1 MKKLLALL
9 LISSSYVAANDEWAY
24 ALTLCQNTSPET
36 NLSSRNLKRTNA
48 KKMSKFYKAIEDE
61 PSDIDE
67 AKKILAQM
75 QNNIQTMPSYDRS
88 ILWNSFAYINAIEGR
103 YLLAIEYYDKLLKEK
118 DATSPLRMN
127 ALETC
132 RKLQKPI
139 QKRLDEKINKESYKS
154 YLQQVN
160 EKREYYK
167 KNNPN
172 ELNEFGNWIMGSYV
186 DEYGDITNEKYLSQ
200 SVTGTFSNSATE
212 NSNLRVKFFINGG
225 DIWSTTPWFR
235 FYEYADNNPIKGI
248 HDENPL
254 YCSFKNNIGEEYP
267 LKLFQS
273 RGADYFS
280 TEDQKNTG
288 GEYIALRDAIANE
301 EFIKFVCYDKDSSK
315 YLFRIDFKYYDNN
328 ILKFKND

>member
-1 MKKLLALL
+1 MKILLALL
-9 LISSSYVAANDEWAY
+9 LVNSHYVAANDEWDY
-24 ALTLCQNTSPET
+24 ALTLCQTS
-36 NLSSRNLKRTNA
+36 SSASYLYSKDLTRSNA
-48 KKMSKFYKAIEDE
+48 RKMSKFYKAIESK
-61 PSDIDE
+61 PADIDK
-67 AKKILAQM
+67 AKKILAEM
-75 QNNIQTMPSYDRS
+75 QDNIEIMPSYDKS
-88 ILWNSFAYINAIEGR
+88 VLLNSLAYINFTEGK
-103 YLLAIEYYDKLLKEK
+103 YLLAMEDYDKLLKEK
-118 DATSPLRMN
+118 DATSELRMI
-127 ALETC
+127 ALESC

-139 QKRLDEKINKESYKS
+139 QKRLDEKINKESYES

-172 ELNEFGNWIMGSYV
+172 ELNEFGNWIIGSYV
-186 DEYGDITNEKYLSQ
+186 DEYGDATNEKYLSQ

-235 FYEYADNNPIKGI
+235 FYEYAGNNPIKGI
-248 HDENPL
+248 HDENPM
-254 YCSFKNNIGEEYP
+254 YCSFKTNIGEKYS
-267 LKLFQS
+267 LDLFQS

-280 TEDQKNTG
+280 TAAQKNTG
-288 GEYIALRDAIANE
+288 FIALRDAIVNE

-328 ILKFKND
+328 ILKFKNG

>member
-1 MKKLLALL
+1 MKKFLALL

-24 ALTLCQNTSPET
+24 ALTLCQTTSPET
-36 NLSSRNLKRTNA
+36 YLSSRNLKRTNA

-61 PSDIDE
+61 PSDIDK
-67 AKKILAQM
+67 AKKILAEM
-75 QNNIQTMPSYDRS
+75 QDNIEIMPSYDRS
-88 ILWNSFAYINAIEGR
+88 VLLNSLAYINVTEGKH
-103 YLLAIEYYDKLLKEK
+103 LLAMEDYDKLLKEK
-118 DATSPLRMN
+118 DATSPLRMI

-139 QKRLDEKINKESYKS
+139 QKRLDEKINKESYES

-172 ELNEFGNWIMGSYV
+172 ELNEFGNWIIGSYV
-186 DEYGDITNEKYLSQ
+186 DEYGDVTNEKYLSQ

-235 FYEYADNNPIKGI
+235 FYEYAGNNPIKGI
-248 HDENPL
+248 HDENPM
-254 YCSFKNNIGEEYP
+254 YCSFKSNIGEEYS
-267 LKLFQS
+267 LNLFQS

-280 TEDQKNTG
+280 TAAQKNKG
-288 GEYIALRDAIANE
+288 
-301 EFIKFVCYDKDSSK
+301 FI
-315 YLFRIDFKYYDNN
+315 
-328 ILKFKND
+328 